1 MQGRGKEDSCMMTSV
16 CSKVKIYPFDDFL
29 ENIMDCQRAQMHS
42 FIILYFTISALIQK
56 TYILINHTLTQ
67 EIYTILVN
75 TVVF

>member
-1 MQGRGKEDSCMMTSV
+1 MTFWKILWTVKEHKCT
-16 CSKVKIYPFDDFL
+16 
-29 ENIMDCQRAQMHS
+29 HS
-42 FIILYFTISALIQK
+42 SYYILLSALIQK